1 MQSWVRKKRDNLD
14 HENYEAG
21 EKCIVL
27 FNLNT
32 KIWDKKY
39 KIKVED
45 RQDELLCFF
54 TAVLSAIKA
63 VVQEMI

>member
-1 MQSWVRKKRDNLD
+1 MFCS
-14 HENYEAG
+14 
-21 EKCIVL
+21 I
-27 FNLNT
+27 LNT

-45 RQDELLCFF
+45 SQDELLCFF